1 MRDFRAELQ
10 NFKTKCKLTCVRVRL
25 CHLVAGCCITPTC
38 TCAQHTKINN
48 VLVNCK
54 LVWEVWAVNV
64 CSNLIGSLL
73 TAMWGAANTKQP
85 ITDRSQTQHDFP

>member
-1 MRDFRAELQ
+1 MRDFSAELQ
-10 NFKTKCKLTCVRVRL
+10 NFKTKCKLTCIRVRL
-25 CHLVAGCCITPTC
+25 CPLVTGCCIALTC

-48 VLVNCK
+48 AKVLFWD
-54 LVWEVWAVNV
+54 LWAVNV

-73 TAMWGAANTKQP
+73 TAMWDAANTKQP